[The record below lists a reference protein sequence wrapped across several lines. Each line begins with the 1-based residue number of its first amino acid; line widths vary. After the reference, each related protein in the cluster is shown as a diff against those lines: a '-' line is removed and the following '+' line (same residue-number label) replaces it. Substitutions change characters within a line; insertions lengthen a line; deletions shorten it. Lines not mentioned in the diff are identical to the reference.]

1 MSAEKAYPVA
11 WMCKQFKVSRSGYY
25 AWVERPAPARS
36 RRDAQL
42 SVMVAAVHSESRG
55 TYGSGSIRDHLVE
68 DGEAVGRKRVARLM
82 RDQGLSGNPVKK
94 FKRTTDST
102 HGRPVAKN
110 LVKRNFTADGPNQL
124 WVADISYVWTW
135 EGFIYLAV
143 IVDVFSRRVVGWAID
158 DHMRAELA
166 LEALAMAVRERRP
179 LPRLV
184 HHSDRG
190 SQYAS
195 EAYQQALKAH
205 GMICSMSRKGDCWDN
220 AMAESFF
227 ATLKR
232 ELIYRQSWASKAR
245 ATWAINEY
253 IACFYNTWRRHT
265 GLGGVSPMKY
275 EAAVRV
281 QALAA

>member
-179 LPRLV
+179 PPDLV

-190 SQYAS
+190 SQAIRERGVPAGAKS
-195 EAYQQALKAH
+195 
-205 GMICSMSRKGDCWDN
+205 SRDD
-220 AMAESFF
+220 MQHESQGR
-227 ATLKR
+227 LLGQCDGR
-232 ELIYRQSWASKAR
+232 EFLRHVEAR
-245 ATWAINEY
+245 AHLPTVVGKQGA
-253 IACFYNTWRRHT
+253 
-265 GLGGVSPMKY
+265 GDLGD
-275 EAAVRV
+275 
-281 QALAA
+281 Q